1 MIGPIMRKNDFL
13 NHWSRLHGNAPVAGV
28 VKAWLSISFNLARI
42 LCKLKISA
50 NLLTL
55 SGLLFAVLLYIFGK
69 EVWSPIFLVL
79 SLMADGIDGSMAIIS
94 GKASKFGA
102 LLDSVVDRI
111 SEALWVLVL
120 YKIGIDQEV
129 LLLIVIMAFIQ
140 EYLRSRSGGLGLT
153 DIGVVTIA
161 ERPVRA
167 LFVFIILIL
176 FHLNFVNI
184 IFIAYL
190 WMIFQIVSMVTIT
203 KYLRSKFR

>member
-1 MIGPIMRKNDFL
+1 MRKNDFL
-13 NHWSRLHGNAPVAGV
+13 NHWSRLHGNAQISGV
-28 VKAWLSISFNLARI
+28 VKAWLSISFIMARV

-50 NLLTL
+50 NLLTI
-55 SGLLFAVLLYIFGK
+55 SGLLFAALLYLFGK

-94 GKASKFGA
+94 GKASKFGS

-111 SEALWVLVL
+111 SEVLWVLVL

-129 LLLIVIMAFIQ
+129 LLFIIITAFIQ

-153 DIGVVTIA
+153 DIGIVTIA

-167 LFVFIILIL
+167 SFVFIILIF
-176 FHLNFVNI
+176 FHLNFANI
-184 IFIAYL
+184 IFVAYL
-190 WMIFQIVSMVTIT
+190 WMIFQIVSIITIT

>member
-1 MIGPIMRKNDFL
+1 M
-13 NHWSRLHGNAPVAGV
+13 
-28 VKAWLSISFNLARI
+28 ARV

-50 NLLTL
+50 NLLTI
-55 SGLLFAVLLYIFGK
+55 SGLLFAALLYLFGK

-94 GKASKFGA
+94 GKASKFGS

-111 SEALWVLVL
+111 SEVLWVLVL

-140 EYLRSRSGGLGLT
+140 EYLRGRSGGLGLT
-153 DIGVVTIA
+153 DIGIVTIA

-167 LFVFIILIL
+167 SFVFIILIF
-176 FHLNFVNI
+176 FHLNFANI

-190 WMIFQIVSMVTIT
+190 WMIFQIVSIITIT

>member
-1 MIGPIMRKNDFL
+1 MIRPIMRKNDFL
-13 NHWSRLHGNAPVAGV
+13 NQWSRLHGNAPISGV
-28 VKAWLSISFNLARI
+28 VKAWLSISFIMARV

-50 NLLTL
+50 NLVTI
-55 SGLLFAVLLYIFGK
+55 SGLLFAVLLYLFGK

-94 GKASKFGA
+94 GKASKFGS

-111 SEALWVLVL
+111 SEVLWVLVL

-129 LLLIVIMAFIQ
+129 LLLIVITAFIQ

-153 DIGVVTIA
+153 DIGIVTIA

-167 LFVFIILIL
+167 SFVLIILIF
-176 FHLNFVNI
+176 FHLNFANI

-190 WMIFQIVSMVTIT
+190 WMIFQIVSIITIT

>member
-1 MIGPIMRKNDFL
+1 M
-13 NHWSRLHGNAPVAGV
+13 
-28 VKAWLSISFNLARI
+28 ARV

-50 NLLTL
+50 NLLTI
-55 SGLLFAVLLYIFGK
+55 SGLLFAALLYLFGK

-94 GKASKFGA
+94 GKASKFGS

-111 SEALWVLVL
+111 SEVLWVLVL

-129 LLLIVIMAFIQ
+129 LLLIVITAFIQ

-153 DIGVVTIA
+153 DIGIVTIA

-167 LFVFIILIL
+167 SFVFIILIF
-176 FHLNFVNI
+176 FHLNFANI

-190 WMIFQIVSMVTIT
+190 WMIFQIVSIITIT

>member
-1 MIGPIMRKNDFL
+1 MIRPIMRKNDFL
-13 NHWSRLHGNAPVAGV
+13 NQWSRLHGNAPISGV
-28 VKAWLSISFNLARI
+28 GKAWLSISFIMARV

-50 NLLTL
+50 NLVTI
-55 SGLLFAVLLYIFGK
+55 SGLLFAALLYLFGK

-94 GKASKFGA
+94 GKASKFGS

-111 SEALWVLVL
+111 SEVLWVLVL

-153 DIGVVTIA
+153 DIGIVTIA

-167 LFVFIILIL
+167 SFVLIILIF
-176 FHLNFVNI
+176 FHLNFANI

-190 WMIFQIVSMVTIT
+190 WMIFQIVSIITIT

>member
-1 MIGPIMRKNDFL
+1 MIRPIMRKHDFL
-13 NHWSRLHGNAPVAGV
+13 NHWSRLHGNAPISGV
-28 VKAWLSISFNLARI
+28 VKAWLSISFIMARV

-50 NLLTL
+50 NLLTF
-55 SGLLFAVLLYIFGK
+55 SGLLFAVLLYLFGK

-79 SLMADGIDGSMAIIS
+79 SLLADGIDGSMAIIS
-94 GKASKFGA
+94 GRASKFGS

-129 LLLIVIMAFIQ
+129 LLLIVITAFIQ

-153 DIGVVTIA
+153 DIGIVTIA

-167 LFVFIILIL
+167 SFVFIILIF
-176 FHLNFVNI
+176 FHLNFANI

-190 WMIFQIVSMVTIT
+190 WIIFQIVSLITIT